1 MKESAVN
8 PSEGGRLPWEYADGP
23 TVGEDVPITSPPREE
38 EKPGVPK
45 PPPRQPSENA
55 GDGESPPAESREKP
69 SAESRE
75 KPPSGDEVREKRA
88 EDPDL
93 SPETKGG

>member
-1 MKESAVN
+1 MN
-8 PSEGGRLPWEYADGP
+8 PSGGDRLPWEYADGP

-45 PPPRQPSENA
+45 PPPEQPSENA
-55 GDGESPPAESREKP
+55 GGGADPPAE
-69 SAESRE
+69 
-75 KPPSGDEVREKRA
+75 DEVREVRA

-93 SPETKGG
+93 